1 MIILKKK
8 AISKMKRQ
16 SIAKEKTLAKDKSNR
31 RLISKIYST
40 KHQKTKQPNEK
51 IEVLNRYF
59 FQRRHTD
66 SQQTY

>member
-1 MIILKKK
+1 MKK
-8 AISKMKRQ
+8 AIIKMKRQ

-40 KHQKTKQPNEK
+40 KQKTKPNEK

-66 SQQTY
+66 DQQTF